1 MGANRRFFALA
12 TENSIFEFT
21 IDTRNIVVG
30 ATNGSE
36 NPLTFRFPIA
46 FPNSD
51 NNFIVRVSDGRPDF
65 LYIPNPSGL
74 VLTFATAGIYTISL
88 IGRVLYFN
96 PNTGSGTDKLKFIE
110 INRWGNVSFGNS
122 GAFSSFS
129 NSFLGCSNLTIKAT
143 NSIKLPDNC
152 SNAFNGIK
160 GFDPSVDLAQYD
172 ASDVTILSSMFANIT
187 LPLYSVLNP
196 FFNKATNLTSLYD
209 GNNMSNV
216 PKIEIIAPLLT
227 NVQGMLRSSG
237 FQGELIINAPLTGIY
252 GLLENV
258 ANPPSLGKV
267 DIRKL
272 RTTNSFQRFITST
285 MSTANVNTTLL
296 GWVNNFNWSGVTV
309 ISPTCSINFRS
320 SKYSN
325 NPAVIAAKTFLES
338 KGYVFTNLTMA

>member
-12 TENSIFEFT
+12 AENSIFEFT

-30 ATNGSE
+30 ATSGSE
-36 NPLTFRFPIA
+36 NPLTFRFPIV
-46 FPNSD
+46 FPNSA

-88 IGRVLYFN
+88 FGRVLYFN
-96 PNTGSGTDKLKFIE
+96 PNTGSGYDRLKFIE
-110 INRWGNVSFGNS
+110 INRWGNVSFGT
-122 GAFSSFS
+122 GANTWNNTFS
-129 NSFLGCSNLTIKAT
+129 GCSNLTIKAT
-143 NSIKLPDNC
+143 NGLKFPDSTTNFFA
-152 SNAFNGIK
+152 NII
-160 GFDPSVDLAQYD
+160 GFDSCIDLNLYD
-172 ASDVTILSSMFANIT
+172 VSETSQLSGMFAGIT

-196 FFNKATNLTSLYD
+196 FFNKATSLYLLYD
-209 GNNMSNV
+209 GNDMSNV

-227 NVQGMLRSSG
+227 NVQWMLRNSA
-237 FQGELIINAPLTGIY
+237 FQGELIINAPLTQIY

-267 DIRKL
+267 DIRKV
-272 RTTNSFQRFITST
+272 RATGNFQRFINST
-285 MSTANVNTTLL
+285 MSTANVDATLL
-296 GWVNNFNWSGVTV
+296 GWVNNFDWSGVTV
-309 ISPTCSINFRS
+309 ISPTCSIHFRS